1 MQCCA
6 PFRKMK
12 VIQVGKNLVVCYL
25 DAYELS
31 KLTNLK
37 INRILC
43 INSQV
48 RPSIF
53 SMFMCL
59 DAWKDVFIQEGVRV
73 QLHLYKDWDEW
84 EAMKY
89 MTE

>member
-1 MQCCA
+1 
-6 PFRKMK
+6 MK
-12 VIQVGKNLVVCYL
+12 VFQTGDNTVICYL

-31 KLTNLK
+31 KLTNLE
-37 INRILC
+37 ISRILC

-53 SMFMCL
+53 AMFMRL
-59 DAWKDVFIQEGVRV
+59 DAWKNVFIQEGVRV
-73 QLHLYKDWDEW
+73 ELHFYKDWDKW